1 MKPLHQAFFRLHFV
15 HTHTMTLEEKVEH
28 ALKNIVLIGFMGCGK
43 SAIGRRLA
51 EKLNYPVYDT
61 DSIIEE
67 KEKRA
72 IKEIFATD
80 GEDYFRALETTTLE
94 AFVNAGRKKEI
105 ISTGGGIVI
114 REENIRLL
122 QRLGF
127 VVWLDA
133 KPETVVERLSRNTDR
148 PLLNTENP
156 EETIRE
162 LSLNRRP
169 LYESSSHLRL
179 ETDGLDFDEITTG
192 IIESARYFFGTQ

>member
-1 MKPLHQAFFRLHFV
+1 
-15 HTHTMTLEEKVEH
+15 MTLEEEAEF
-28 ALKNIVLIGFMGCGK
+28 ALKNIVLIGFMGSGK

-51 EKLNYPVYDT
+51 ERLNYPVYDT
-61 DSIIEE
+61 DSMIEK

-72 IKEIFATD
+72 IKDIFMTE
-80 GEDYFRALETTTLE
+80 GEEYFRSLETATLE
-94 AFVNAGRKKEI
+94 TFVSAERKKEI
-105 ISTGGGIVI
+105 ISTGGGIVT
-114 REENIRLL
+114 REENLPLL

-133 KPETVVERLSRNTDR
+133 KPETILERLSRNTDR

-156 EETIRE
+156 EKTIRD
-162 LSLNRRP
+162 LSTVRRP
-169 LYESSSHLRL
+169 LYESASHLRL